1 MPLPPAGLLA
11 RIIGVAA
18 VVAASLVVFAPA
30 ASGQATRTWVSGVG
44 DDVNPCS
51 RTAPC
56 KTLAGSISKTADGGE
71 INAIDS
77 GGFGAVTITKA
88 LTIDLESVLGGIL
101 NASTTGVIVNAQ
113 PDDDVVLRGLDIH
126 GSSALAPGACEYRGI
141 FGIRI
146 LGARSVTIQ
155 NSRISAQNIGISVE
169 PTALSPKVMLDNVQV
184 QNTCTAGLSA
194 APAAG
199 QTSSVFVN
207 RSTFHNAGTGIRVA
221 DRATAWISGST
232 LFGNDLG
239 LETIG
244 SGAINVYDDVRLIGN
259 AADGTPTAVVPS
271 FAPPT
276 PTPAPTSVP
285 TPVVVATTA
294 TPAPVAAPAPAPA
307 STSAPAPTVMC
318 TVPNI
323 KGKTL
328 ASARKAL
335 SRAMCALGSVRRVA
349 APTKRVGRVLTQKKP
364 AGAVLPRG
372 TKVGITLGRKA

>member
-1 MPLPPAGLLA
+1 MPLPSAGPLA
-11 RIIGVAA
+11 RTIRVAA
-18 VVAASLVVFAPA
+18 VIAASLVVFAPA

-56 KTLAGSISKTADGGE
+56 KTLAGSVSKTADGGE

-126 GSSALAPGACEYRGI
+126 GGNALVPGGICEFAGT

-146 LGARSVTIQ
+146 LKARSVTIQ

-169 PTALSPKVMLDNVQV
+169 PTALNPKVMLDNVQV

-194 APAAG
+194 VPAAG

-207 RSTFHNAGTGIRVA
+207 RSTFHNTGTGIRIA

-244 SGAINVYDDVRLIGN
+244 TGAINVYDDVRLIGN

-276 PTPAPTSVP
+276 PTPAPTPVP
-285 TPVVVATTA
+285 TPVVVATTT
-294 TPAPVAAPAPAPA
+294 TPVPVPAPAPVP
-307 STSAPAPTVMC
+307 TLAPAPTVMC
-318 TVPNI
+318 TVPSL

-335 SRAMCALGSVRRVA
+335 TSAHCALGSVRRVA
-349 APTKRVGRVLTQKKP
+349 ASTKRVGRVLTQKKK